1 MKKRKLLTTL
11 LIIGFIYPFCLLGQT
26 NKSKSGFYETINDYY
41 TGNLKYVGEYDDLSY
56 KYIAFKENGVK
67 TKYKFKEITHWG
79 FSDNNGLDYR
89 RALERNMAIINPGAI
104 TIYSLLAYVYQEGEN
119 TRISYDLRTVWI
131 SKGLEGEPMLLNN
144 FKTIKQ
150 LKAWFREGDKELAD
164 KFDKESLITFPSSSQ
179 KMVDYINTY
188 NERRLVESKEG
199 IKKTN

>member
-1 MKKRKLLTTL
+1 MEKRKLLTTL
-11 LIIGFIYPFCLLGQT
+11 LIIGFIYPFCLLGQA

-41 TGNLKYVGEYDDLSY
+41 QGNLKYVGEYVDRGY

-67 TKYKFKEITHWG
+67 TKYKYKEITHWG

-89 RALERNMAIINPGAI
+89 RALERDMAIISLGEI
-104 TIYSLLAYVYQEGEN
+104 TIYSTEAYAYQEGED
-119 TRISYDLRTVWI
+119 TRISYNLRTVWI
-131 SKGLEGEPMLLNN
+131 SKGLDGEPMFLNE
-144 FKTIKQ
+144 FKTIRQ

-188 NERRLVESKEG
+188 NERRLAESKEG
-199 IKKTN
+199 TKKTN